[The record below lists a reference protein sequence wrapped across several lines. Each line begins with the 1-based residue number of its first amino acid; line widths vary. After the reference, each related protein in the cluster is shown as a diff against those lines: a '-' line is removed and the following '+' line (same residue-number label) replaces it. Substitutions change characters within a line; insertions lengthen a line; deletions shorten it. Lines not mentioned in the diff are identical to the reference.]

1 MIEAVAGFKLPTEV
15 ALRYSRPLN
24 AGIGEE
30 VGVTG
35 NGPGYQGHSYQ
46 ELVRRFRELG
56 AQDPESWAKSESE
69 ENIPQL
75 ARFCFIRGIRH
86 SIESWTTSDTW
97 IDNSLKEGARGGH
110 EIFVKGGQ
118 ALRGLL
124 DAGAS
129 RKDLQ
134 DVARLIAFEA
144 TFEVVDRI
152 DEGYDADLDD
162 DYPGWRLIETMDEK
176 ETARAVGGLHE
187 SLLE

>member
-1 MIEAVAGFKLPTEV
+1 VVADSDAVEDSLVPPSGHRLRDAGT
-15 ALRYSRPLN
+15 S
-24 AGIGEE
+24 EE
-30 VGVTG
+30 VGVAG
-35 NGPGYQGHSYQ
+35 NGQGYQGYPYP

-56 AQDPESWAKSESE
+56 AQDPERWAKSESD

-75 ARFCFIRGIRH
+75 ARFCFLRGTWRGING
-86 SIESWTTSDTW
+86 WATSDTW
-97 IDNSLKEGARGGH
+97 IDSSLKEGTRGGH

-118 ALRGLL
+118 ALRRLL

-129 RKDLQ
+129 RSDLQ
-134 DVARLIAFEA
+134 DLARLIAFNA
-144 TFEVVDRI
+144 TFEVLDRI
-152 DEGYDADLDD
+152 DDGYDTGLED